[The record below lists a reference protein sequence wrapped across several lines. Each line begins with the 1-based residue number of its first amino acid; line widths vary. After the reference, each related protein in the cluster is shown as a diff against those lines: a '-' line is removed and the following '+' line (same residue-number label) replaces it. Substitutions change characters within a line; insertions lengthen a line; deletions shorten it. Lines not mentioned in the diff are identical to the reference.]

1 MPQIPNALIPAYVV
15 QLNDTIF
22 IEGDQIIGRVLDIPC
37 KNDFIDDPNYW
48 AVPVKDGGIFTTLN
62 YLLVAQ
68 YPNQPTYDSFP
79 VFRVRDK
86 LSGYFWYAYG
96 THDDFVNSCSTCCG
110 SGAIL
115 MPHTTD
121 GYVINIAPCSTVG
134 SEWGYAVNAQGQLY
148 MTWALPTLTGLET
161 YYPYGAYNNVAFPS
175 ASPSGYTTP
184 EALLTY
190 LNTEWTNFGS
200 PNVTVTWSLSADGL
214 TLFSTFTSGAV
225 RGDQICVVIS
235 NILSST

>member
-15 QLNDTIF
+15 QLNNTVF
-22 IEGDQIIGRVLDIPC
+22 IEGDQIVGRVLDIPC

-48 AVPVKDGGIFTTLN
+48 AVPVKDGGIFTTLS

-68 YPNQPTYDSFP
+68 YPDQPTYDSFP

-86 LSGYFWYAYG
+86 LSGYFWMIYG
-96 THDDFVNSCSTCCG
+96 THDDFVSSCGTCCG
-110 SGAIL
+110 SGAIP

-121 GYVINIAPCSTVG
+121 GYVINIAPCTTIG

-148 MTWALPTLTGLET
+148 TTFALPTLTGVET
-161 YYPYGAYNNVAFPS
+161 YYPYGSYNNVAFPS
-175 ASPSGYTTP
+175 ANPAGYTTP
-184 EALLTY
+184 AALLAY
-190 LNTEWTNFGS
+190 LNATWTNFGS
-200 PNVTVTWSLSADGL
+200 PNVAITWTLSADNI
-214 TLFSTFTSGAV
+214 TLFATFTAGAV
-225 RGDQICVVIS
+225 RGDSICVVIS